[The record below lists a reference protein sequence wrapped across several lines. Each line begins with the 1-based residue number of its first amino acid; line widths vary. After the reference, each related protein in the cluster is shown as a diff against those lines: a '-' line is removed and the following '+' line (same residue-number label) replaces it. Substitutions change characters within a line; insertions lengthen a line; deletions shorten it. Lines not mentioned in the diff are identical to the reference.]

1 MAQSYLAIAPEI
13 ALLVLVVIVLA
24 YERFIDPSERRRTG
38 LVTAW
43 GLLAIIIMTFG
54 IWLLFDEPAA
64 AVNND
69 FRSGLLWGGMI
80 RHDYIALIFR
90 VMFLAAAMVTTLISV
105 DVPKLQRSEF
115 FGLLLMVTIG
125 LNFMAM
131 SADVIMLYVALETA
145 SITLYVMAGFLTDKA
160 RSVEAGMK
168 YFVYGSFASAL
179 MLFGFSWL
187 YGLTGGVTQ
196 IYDMAI
202 IATNIG
208 SQGLTEANTV
218 FLLAAVLVIAG
229 FGFKISLVPF
239 HFWTPDVYE
248 GAPTSVTA
256 FLSTASKAAGFAVF
270 LRVFTAGV
278 FGQADAS
285 NPWWAMLAAMCIVTM
300 ILGNF
305 MAIFQSNIKRMLAY
319 SSIAQAGYAMIGLVI
334 LTTDGAGAAIY
345 YLFMYIFTNI
355 AAFGVIILVSNVA
368 EAEEMTDLYG
378 LSRRSP
384 GLALVMMFSLLSLGG
399 IPPTAGF
406 FGKFFLFR
414 AAVEAGYWWLAL
426 IAILM
431 AFVALYYYLN
441 VIKYMYLYQ
450 PTEEQAAQPI
460 PVSRAAYVALGVSFV
475 LILYLG
481 IAPQAVFDWAQ
492 QAASAFLL
500 G

>member
-1 MAQSYLAIAPEI
+1 MANYLAIAPEI

-24 YERFIDPSERRRTG
+24 YERFIDPSERRQTG
-38 LVTAW
+38 IVTAW
-43 GLLAIIIMTFG
+43 GLLAIIGFTFG
-54 IWLLFDEPAA
+54 IWLIGGEPSE
-64 AVNND
+64 AVNMD
-69 FRSGLLWGGMI
+69 FREGLFWGDMI

-90 VMFLAAAMVTTLISV
+90 VMFLAAALVTTLISV
-105 DVPKLQRSEF
+105 DVPKLQRSEY

-131 SADVIMLYVALETA
+131 STDIIMLYVALETA
-145 SITLYVMAGFLTDKA
+145 SITLYIMAGFLTDDN

-179 MLFGFSWL
+179 MLFGFSWI
-187 YGLTGGVTQ
+187 YGLTGGATQ

-202 IATNIG
+202 IAANIG
-208 SQGLTEANTV
+208 SQGVTEANTV
-218 FLLAAVLVIAG
+218 FLLAAVMVIVG

-248 GAPTSVTA
+248 GAPTAVTA

-270 LRVFTAGV
+270 IRVFTAGV
-278 FGQADAS
+278 FGQPDAS

-319 SSIAQAGYAMIGLVI
+319 SSIAQAGYTMIGLVI

-384 GLALVMMFSLLSLGG
+384 GLALVMMFALLSLGG

-414 AAVEAGYWWLAL
+414 AAVDAGYWWLAL
-426 IAILM
+426 IGILM

-441 VIKYMYLYQ
+441 VIKYMYLYK
-450 PTEEQAAQPI
+450 PSEEQAAQTI
-460 PVSRAAYVALGVSFV
+460 PVSTAAYVALGVTFV
-475 LILYLG
+475 FIVYLG
-481 IAPQAVFDWAQ
+481 VAPQMVFDWAQ